1 MSSTS
6 YSDAIN
12 HALAF
17 AAVHHGGDV
26 RKGTRVP
33 YITHPANVAIILA
46 RYGCD
51 DRTIVAAIL
60 HDVVEDCDQPG
71 HTVDMHRAQIEEK
84 FGREVLDDVLAVTKP
99 THDTGSRALTSAE
112 NKVRYIENLSR
123 ASERARWV
131 CAADKLHNARA
142 IISDLDRA
150 ADPGAVWGRFALSPA
165 ETVRYYRNVYE
176 RLRELGFEAAI
187 MDELEEAVR
196 ELEELIP
203 AG

>member
-1 MSSTS
+1 MPPTS

-12 HALAF
+12 HALAY

-26 RKGTRVP
+26 RTGTRVP

-71 HTVDMHRAQIEEK
+71 HTVETHRAQIEEQ
-84 FGREVLDDVLAVTKP
+84 FGPEVLDDVLAVTKP
-99 THDTGSRALTSAE
+99 AHDAGSRALTSAE
-112 NKVRYIENLSR
+112 NKVRYIEKLAR

-131 CAADKLHNARA
+131 CAADKLYNARA
-142 IISDLDRA
+142 LLSELDRA
-150 ADPGAVWGRFALSPA
+150 ADPDAVWGRFALAPA

-176 RLRELGFEAAI
+176 RLRELGFEGAI
-187 MDELEEAVR
+187 MGELREAVR
-196 ELEELIP
+196 ELEARIP